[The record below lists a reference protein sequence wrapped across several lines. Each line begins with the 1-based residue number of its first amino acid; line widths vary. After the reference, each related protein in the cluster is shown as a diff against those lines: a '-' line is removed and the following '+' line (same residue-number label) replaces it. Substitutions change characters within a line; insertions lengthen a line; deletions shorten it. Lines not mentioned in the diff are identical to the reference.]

1 MAADKSEK
9 TAAAVAVAEPPVSKN
24 DLLEALKLLIEHRTA
39 TPEITESS
47 IERLVGKME
56 GRENRS
62 NPNYP
67 KHSAFSY
74 PEGDRARPRPTLA
87 RETWHNSAR
96 VREDQCTPEEI
107 LAFNALSAS
116 LPNPDDER
124 TTRDGKW
131 IAKVSRNNKKLVIL
145 IPCKTVE
152 DRDEANMS
160 TVLMFC
166 RELAEG
172 KGAITPQ
179 SMAADIEQL
188 KADRDRLEKLLA
200 ANGVTLPTSAA
211 PA

>member
-1 MAADKSEK
+1 MASDKS
-9 TAAAVAVAEPPVSKN
+9 AVIVEAPVTKN
-24 DLLEALKLLIEHRTA
+24 ELLDALKLIIDSRANAGL
-39 TPEITESS
+39 TESS
-47 IERLVGKME
+47 IEKLVGKLD

-74 PEGDRARPRPTLA
+74 PEGDRAKPRPTLA
-87 RETWHNSAR
+87 RETWHNNAR

-116 LPNPDDER
+116 LPNPNDER
-124 TTRDGKW
+124 SSREGRW
-131 IAKVSRNNKKLVIL
+131 IAKVNRNGTKLMIV
-145 IPCKTVE
+145 IPCRTIE
-152 DRDEANMS
+152 DRDDANSS

-200 ANGVTLPTSAA
+200 SNGITLPIAA